1 MKKRW
6 TRWLAASMVAV
17 LIASNVNTM
26 DVSAKDWSSDSNLR
40 NQSDV
45 IEELLNQ
52 DLAEDTE
59 ASKQVKAILY
69 NCSEYGLRSEVNG
82 TEELVTMYSGQQM
95 VITSYVIAPDNSEWY
110 GVNVSISEIQYS
122 GYVEVEYL
130 LSNATQNLESIVT
143 MNMSGVPAVQ
153 SVEGEQP
160 EILSDVNAVA
170 QLAADDFETSIA
182 AFPESYKDSLRALH
196 SAHPNWVFVPQ
207 ITNIDWDTF
216 IEAEMYPER
225 SLVPRSMDDAYK
237 GKQSWAY
244 NPETGEYYGLSG
256 YGWVQASEEAV
267 EYYADPRNFL
277 NEQEIFQFELLTY
290 NSEYQTEAGVEA
302 IIKGTFMA
310 NSQMPDD
317 VVTYAKA
324 FCLAGN
330 QTNVSPYMLAARV
343 RQEQGTGG
351 TSPLISGTYP
361 GYEGLYNFFNI
372 GAYGTTETDI
382 YINGLTRARQGGW
395 TTRYNSIA
403 GGASVLGGSYISKGQ
418 DTLYLQKFDVDAS
431 YNGLF
436 SHQYMQNIL
445 GACNEGKTAYKAYSD
460 IGILENSFVFKIPVY
475 TNMPIAA
482 SPRPDGVQYDEA
494 AIKAFI
500 TRLYQNIL
508 GREPD
513 DEGMA
518 HWYKCLTTG
527 NESAAAVTTRFV
539 FSAEFTNKNL
549 PDEEFVECMYQTMLG
564 RSSDS
569 AGKAHWLGIL
579 DSGCSR
585 RYVLSRFI
593 ASVEFAGIC
602 ESYGVNRGSVELT
615 EARDKYIGATKFVT
629 RLYRTTLKRDPDVD
643 GLNHWVE
650 LIGTKKT
657 TPYDVAERIVKSQE
671 FQNYNYSDGE
681 YVTILYN
688 AFLDREPEQ
697 AGYEHWLKRLAT
709 GASREDILRGFAY
722 SKEFELLAAK
732 YGL

>member
-6 TRWLAASMVAV
+6 TRWFAASMVVV
-17 LIASNVNTM
+17 LMIGTIHVTN
-26 DVSAKDWSSDSNLR
+26 VSAKGFSSQNYLR
-40 NQSDV
+40 NQSDMV
-45 IEELLNQ
+45 EELLSQNME
-52 DLAEDTE
+52 EDTE
-59 ASKQVKAILY
+59 ASREVKAILY
-69 NCSEYGLRSEVNG
+69 NCSDYGLRSEVNG
-82 TEELVTMYSGQQM
+82 LEELVTMYSGQQM
-95 VITSYVIAPDNSEWY
+95 VITSHVIAPDNSEWY
-110 GVNVSISEIQYS
+110 GVKVSVSDTQYT
-122 GYVEVEYL
+122 GYIEAEYV
-130 LSNATQNLESIVT
+130 LSNATQNLESIEM
-143 MNMSGVPAVQ
+143 MNMSEVPAVQ
-153 SVEGEQP
+153 SAEGTQE
-160 EILSDVNAVA
+160 EVLSDVDTVA
-170 QLAADDFETSIA
+170 QLTADDFEASIA

-196 SAHPNWVFVPQ
+196 RTHPNWVFVPQ
-207 ITNIDWDTF
+207 ITNIDWNTF
-216 IEAEMYPER
+216 IEAEMSPER
-225 SLVPRSMDDAYK
+225 SLVPRSMHDSYK

-277 NEQEIFQFELLTY
+277 NEQEVFQFELLTY
-290 NSEYQTEAGVEA
+290 NSAYQTEAGVEA
-302 IIKGTFMA
+302 IIRGTFMA
-310 NSQMPDD
+310 NTQMPDD
-317 VVTYAKA
+317 VVTYGKA

-343 RQEQGTGG
+343 RQEQGTSG

-361 GYEGLYNFFNI
+361 GYVGLYNFFNI

-382 YINGLTRARQGGW
+382 YVNGLTRAREGGW

-403 GGASVLGGSYISKGQ
+403 GGASVLGGNYISKGQ
-418 DTLYLQKFDVDAS
+418 DTLYLQKFDVDDS
-431 YNGLF
+431 YYGVF

-460 IGILENSFVFKIPVY
+460 IGILDNSFVFKIPIY

-482 SPRPDGVQYDEA
+482 SPKPDGVQYDEA

-513 DEGMA
+513 ESGMA
-518 HWYKCLTTG
+518 HWYRCLTTG
-527 NESAAAVTTRFV
+527 NESAATVTTRFV
-539 FSAEFTNKNL
+539 FSTEFVNMNL
-549 PDEEFVECMYQTMLG
+549 SDEAFVECMYRTMLG
-564 RSSDS
+564 RASDPS
-569 AGKAHWLGIL
+569 GKTHWLDIL

-593 ASVEFAGIC
+593 ASTEFSGIC
-602 ESYGVNRGSVELT
+602 ATYGVKPGSVELT
-615 EARDKYIGATKFVT
+615 EARDQYIGATKFVT
-629 RLYRTTLKRDPDVD
+629 RLYRTALKRNPDVD
-643 GLNHWVE
+643 GLNHWVG

-671 FQNYNYSDGE
+671 FQNHNYSNEE

-688 AFLDREPEQ
+688 SFLDREPDPS
-697 AGYEHWLKRLAT
+697 GYEHWLKRLAT
-709 GASREDILRGFAY
+709 GSTREDILRGFAY
-722 SKEFELLAAK
+722 SKEFKELAAK